1 MKRILKLMVWVM
13 LMGLPVVMTS
23 CDGLV
28 TAFNDNP
35 ISPGLKVTTPS
46 IQVEKG
52 KTFKCNAKASSRT
65 KLVYASADPSIAT
78 VDSYGVI
85 TGVAE
90 GKTTI
95 TITTEGKDSQAKS
108 IFTIESVTIPVEVIK
123 LDVPVK
129 SVKLDK
135 TELAATLGDA
145 AVTLKATVAP
155 DNATNK
161 TVTWKSSNTDVATV
175 DEDGVVTFVG
185 GGTATITATAT
196 NGTTDTA
203 DDKTATC
210 TVTVKCLVDKITLNK
225 TLLTPTIGAAT
236 ETLTATVT
244 PEDATDKTV
253 TWKSSN
259 TSVATVDATGKVTF
273 VAVGSATIT
282 CTATNGTEETG
293 DDVEATCEVFVNVA
307 VDLSTI
313 TGGTIEGCVALTGT
327 LGGNYE
333 LKVAD
338 GATVTLDGMTINGVN
353 NDAYKHAG
361 LAFLGNGT
369 IILKGVNKVTGFHYK
384 YPGIYVAP
392 DKTLTIKGD
401 GQLTASCSDL
411 ETDGAAG
418 IGGGYNLDCGN
429 IVIESGTIIA
439 EGNAAGI
446 GGGLGRSCGK
456 ITITGGDITASS
468 YGGAAIGV
476 AGGNVTGGDI
486 TITGG
491 KIKAEIKGTHYGVA
505 IGGGVF
511 ATVGKI
517 TITGGDITA
526 TGGSG
531 DGVGIGA
538 YIDGK
543 CGDIT
548 ISGGKIVAT
557 GSYWGAGIG
566 SCLGNSYSS
575 ECGNI
580 TITGGDITATG
591 GQYGAG
597 IGSGRNGICGKITIT
612 GGDITATGGQYA
624 AGIGTGY
631 SVYAGSSKC
640 GDITITAGVTQVTAT
655 RGADATNSIGLAN
668 ANGICGTVT
677 TDPAANV
684 TQN

>member
-13 LMGLPVVMTS
+13 LLGLPVVMTS

-28 TAFNDNP
+28 TAINDNP

-65 KLVYASADPSIAT
+65 NLVYASADPSIAT

-108 IFTIESVTIPVEVIK
+108 IFTIESVTIPVEV
-123 LDVPVK
+123 
-129 SVKLDK
+129 
-135 TELAATLGDA
+135 TAAPEEEDEEV
-145 AVTLKATVAP
+145 AVTSV
-155 DNATNK
+155 
-161 TVTWKSSNTDVATV
+161 
-175 DEDGVVTFVG
+175 
-185 GGTATITATAT
+185 
-196 NGTTDTA
+196 
-203 DDKTATC
+203 
-210 TVTVKCLVDKITLNK
+210 TLNK
-225 TLLTPTIGAAT
+225 TLLTMKVGDADV
-236 ETLTATVT
+236 TLTATVT
-244 PEDATDKTV
+244 PEDAANKNV

-282 CTATNGTEETG
+282 CTATNGTEDTG
-293 DDVEATCEVFVNVA
+293 DDKTATCEVFVNEA

-313 TGGTIEGCVALTGT
+313 TVGTIEGCVALTGT
-327 LGGNYE
+327 LNGSTNNIA
-333 LKVAD
+333 LTVAD

-353 NDAYKHAG
+353 IEDDAYKHAG

-369 IILKGVNKVTGFHYK
+369 IILKGVNKVTGFHNT
-384 YPGIYVAP
+384 YPGIYIAP
-392 DKTLTIKGD
+392 GKTLTIKGD
-401 GQLTASCSDL
+401 GQLTASCSYL

-418 IGGGYNLDCGN
+418 IGGGVNLDCGN

-439 EGNAAGI
+439 EGAEGAAGI
-446 GGGLGRSCGK
+446 GGGEVGSCGD
-456 ITITGGDITASS
+456 ITIHGGDITASS
-468 YGGAAIGV
+468 HGGAAIGV
-476 AGGNVTGGDI
+476 ASGNVTGGDI

-491 KIKAEIKGTHYGVA
+491 TIKAEIKGTHYGVA
-505 IGGGVF
+505 IGGGQR

-526 TGGSG
+526 TGGSV

-538 YIDGK
+538 FVDGK

-557 GSYWGAGIG
+557 GSNWGAGIG

-640 GDITITAGVTQVTAT
+640 GDITITAGVTQVNAT
-655 RGADATNSIGLAN
+655 KGADATNSIGLAN

-677 TDPAANV
+677 IDPAANV

>member
-1 MKRILKLMVWVM
+1 
-13 LMGLPVVMTS
+13 MTAIS
-23 CDGLV
+23 
-28 TAFNDNP
+28 DNP

-65 KLVYASADPSIAT
+65 NLVYASADPSIAT

-123 LDVPVK
+123 LEVPVK

-135 TELAATLGDA
+135 TELAATLGDDP
-145 AVTLKATVAP
+145 VKLVATVNP
-155 DNATNK
+155 DNADFK
-161 TVTWKSSNTDVATV
+161 TVEWTTSDETIVEI
-175 DEDGVVTFVG
+175 EDGVMTFVG
-185 GGTATITATAT
+185 AGTATITATAT
-196 NGTTDTA
+196 NGTTDAA

-225 TLLTPTIGAAT
+225 TLLTPTIGAAP

-293 DDVEATCEVFVNVA
+293 DDVEATCEVFVNEA

-327 LGGNYE
+327 LNGSTNNIA

-353 NDAYKHAG
+353 IDDDAHKHAG

-401 GQLTASCSDL
+401 GKLTASCSDP

-591 GQYGAG
+591 GAEAAG

-631 SVYAGSSKC
+631 SEYAGSSKC
-640 GDITITAGVTQVTAT
+640 GDITITAGVTQVNAT

-677 TDPAANV
+677 IDPAANV

>member
-1 MKRILKLMVWVM
+1 MKRILKLIVWVM
-13 LMGLPVVMTS
+13 LLGLPVVMTS

-28 TAFNDNP
+28 TAISDNP

-78 VDSYGVI
+78 VDSYGMI

-123 LDVPVK
+123 LDVPVN

-135 TELAATLGDA
+135 TTLTATLGDA

-161 TVTWKSSNTDVATV
+161 TVTWMSSNTDVATV

-196 NGTTDTA
+196 NGTTDAA

-210 TVTVKCLVDKITLNK
+210 EVTVKCLVDKITLNK
-225 TLLTPTIGAAT
+225 TLLTPTFGAAP
-236 ETLTATVT
+236 ETLTATVA
-244 PEDATDKTV
+244 PDNATDKTV

-293 DDVEATCEVFVNVA
+293 DDVEATCEVFVNEA

-313 TGGTIEGCVALTGT
+313 TGGPSEGCVALTGT

-353 NDAYKHAG
+353 NDAYMHAG

-384 YPGIYVAP
+384 YPGIYIAP
-392 DKTLTIKGD
+392 GKTLTIKGD
-401 GQLTASCSDL
+401 GKLTASCSDR
-411 ETDGAAG
+411 ETAGAAG

-491 KIKAEIKGTHYGVA
+491 KIKAEIKGSAGVA
-505 IGGGVF
+505 IGGGVY

-591 GQYGAG
+591 GQY
-597 IGSGRNGICGKITIT
+597 
-612 GGDITATGGQYA
+612 A

-640 GDITITAGVTQVTAT
+640 GDITITAGVTQVNAT

-677 TDPAANV
+677 IDPAANV

>member
-13 LMGLPVVMTS
+13 LLGLPVVMTS

-28 TAFNDNP
+28 TAISDNP

-65 KLVYASADPSIAT
+65 NLVYASADPSIAT
-78 VDSYGVI
+78 VDSYGII

-135 TELAATLGDA
+135 TELAATVGDA

-196 NGTTDTA
+196 NGTTDAA

-210 TVTVKCLVDKITLNK
+210 VVTVKCLVDKITLNK
-225 TLLTPTIGAAT
+225 TLLTPTIGAAP

-244 PEDATDKTV
+244 PEDAANKNV

-293 DDVEATCEVFVNVA
+293 DDKTATCEVTVYNLVNLA
-307 VDLSTI
+307 AQTANYTAQEYDI
-313 TGGTIEGCVALTGT
+313 LTGT
-327 LGGNYE
+327 LGANV
-333 LKVAD
+333 KISIAA
-338 GATVTLDGMTINGVN
+338 GATVTLKDANINGVDDSN
-353 NDAYKHAG
+353 YLWAG
-361 LAFLGNGT
+361 ITCVGNAT
-369 IILKGVNKVTGFHYK
+369 IILEGENTVKGFRKS
-384 YPGIYVAP
+384 YPGLIVAVGS
-392 DKTLTIKGD
+392 TLTIKGD
-401 GQLTASCSDL
+401 GELNASSNGSATGIGGGDTMNCGNIVIQGGTITATGGNNSAGIGGGFNGTCSTITISGGNVTAIGGQDAAGIGSG
-411 ETDGAAG
+411 TWRGTCGTITISGGTVNATGGRQGAGIGGGNGSPDDPTGGYGACGDIIISDGTVEAIGGQDAAG
-418 IGGGYNLDCGN
+418 IGGGCSGN
-429 IVIESGTIIA
+429 
-439 EGNAAGI
+439 
-446 GGGLGRSCGK
+446 
-456 ITITGGDITASS
+456 
-468 YGGAAIGV
+468 
-476 AGGNVTGGDI
+476 
-486 TITGG
+486 
-491 KIKAEIKGTHYGVA
+491 
-505 IGGGVF
+505 
-511 ATVGKI
+511 
-517 TITGGDITA
+517 
-526 TGGSG
+526 
-531 DGVGIGA
+531 
-538 YIDGK
+538 

-548 ISGGKIVAT
+548 ISGGTVEAIGGQDA
-557 GSYWGAGIG
+557 AGIG
-566 SCLGNSYSS
+566 GGYGGLPQYNGLLGK
-575 ECGNI
+575 CGNI
-580 TITGGDITATG
+580 TISG
-591 GQYGAG
+591 
-597 IGSGRNGICGKITIT
+597 GSGSATRSDDATYSIGKGYYSNCGTITIN
-612 GGDITATGGQYA
+612 GAVVDNIT
-624 AGIGTGY
+624 
-631 SVYAGSSKC
+631 
-640 GDITITAGVTQVTAT
+640 
-655 RGADATNSIGLAN
+655 TNPY
-668 ANGICGTVT
+668 TW
-677 TDPAANV
+677 
-684 TQN
+684 

>member
-108 IFTIESVTIPVEVIK
+108 IFTIESVTIPVEVTAAPEEE
-123 LDVPVK
+123 DEEVAVT
-129 SVKLDK
+129 SVTLDK
-135 TELAATLGDA
+135 TLLTMKVGSVD
-145 AVTLKATVAP
+145 VTLTATVAP
-155 DNATNK
+155 DN
-161 TVTWKSSNTDVATV
+161 
-175 DEDGVVTFVG
+175 
-185 GGTATITATAT
+185 
-196 NGTTDTA
+196 
-203 DDKTATC
+203 
-210 TVTVKCLVDKITLNK
+210 
-225 TLLTPTIGAAT
+225 
-236 ETLTATVT
+236 
-244 PEDATDKTV
+244 ATDKTV

-677 TDPAANV
+677 IDPAANV